1 MPWLMRDRIVVERAV
16 ALSAIRSGNLVGLAL
31 FRVALAHQPERYG
44 AAAVLI
50 FGVEPAAGVPPERA
64 AHGVGRIP
72 RHCPVPLILDPARR
86 EGQVR
91 SGVLLVSQIA
101 AATG

>member
-1 MPWLMRDRIVVERAV
+1 MRDRIVGERAV
-16 ALSAIRSGNLVGLAL
+16 TLSAIRSGNLVGLVL
-31 FRVALAHQPERYG
+31 FRMALTQHPERFR
-44 AAAVLI
+44 AAAVLF

-72 RHCPVPLILDPARR
+72 RHRPVPVILDPARR

-101 AATG
+101 AAAG